1 MKKIFFLFCFKK
13 VFKKLLNNFWSK
25 TMWLSILLY
34 LYKWNKCIHWIVL
47 EFYLGCGRGMV
58 LFRIIGITSGS
69 IHISWCCSHAF
80 IACGW
85 KNIFQKYINI
95 LFIHQNISVLIFL
108 SVKYLWMHCIALKCT
123 NFANSK
129 YLCIN
134 VFTRVRLK
142 FDYCRL

>member
-1 MKKIFFLFCFKK
+1 MKKIFFFFFALKKFSKNFLMTFGAKQCDLVFCYICTNKTN
-13 VFKKLLNNFWSK
+13 VF
-25 TMWLSILLY
+25 
-34 LYKWNKCIHWIVL
+34 IVL

-95 LFIHQNISVLIFL
+95 LFIHQNIFVLIFL

-123 NFANSK
+123 NFANK

-134 VFTRVRLK
+134 VFTTVRLK